1 MISQSNIRSDRKYD
15 MKIDAKQLERTA
27 MTALSKL
34 TSQENAAQQVDLL
47 LEADLRG
54 VASHGM
60 LRLPRIIRRIR
71 NGVAD
76 PAQTGQHDW
85 RGSALLQ
92 VDGRNGLGP
101 IVANAAIAA
110 LESRI
115 SETGVAVAAI
125 RNSNHLGMLGY
136 YAERAALKGLTM
148 IALTTSEAL
157 VHPWGGRR
165 AMIGTNPIAI
175 GLPAGRKGQA
185 DVFMMDAATSLVSMG
200 EIHDHAN
207 RGMAI
212 PDDWALD
219 AEGRPTTDASAAKS
233 GAIAPFGKAKGYA
246 LGLAFE
252 LLVTSLSRAA
262 IGRDVTGTLDDTTT
276 CNKGDLFILID
287 GPGYDLRPYLQAL
300 RDEAPAEGFTQVTI
314 PGERGRAA
322 RDQRLRDG
330 VDLPE
335 PLWQEICDLAR

>member
-1 MISQSNIRSDRKYD
+1 
-15 MKIDAKQLERTA
+15 MKINVKQLERTA

-71 NGVAD
+71 NGAAD
-76 PAQTGQHDW
+76 PAQTGQHAW

-92 VDGRNGLGP
+92 VEGCDGLGP
-101 IVANAAIAA
+101 VVANAAIGA

-175 GLPAGRKGQA
+175 GLPAGQKGQA

-207 RGMAI
+207 RDLPI
-212 PDDWALD
+212 PEDWALD
-219 AEGRPTTDASAAKS
+219 AEGRPTTDASAAKA

-262 IGRDVTGTLDDTTT
+262 IGRDVSGTLDDTAT

-287 GPGYDLRPYLQAL
+287 GPGHDLRPYLQAL
-300 RDEAPAEGFTQVTI
+300 REEAPAEGFTQVTI

-335 PLWQEICDLAR
+335 PLWREICDLAR